1 MRYRRQ
7 RNHTEKPQIPTTDI
21 NNPIFDTEDPYARIP
36 FQENDPK
43 DDDVYRIPEKVF
55 KSRDKA
61 MSQRA
66 LVENPYVFDGFDGSS
81 TASLEPPYV
90 TSSQIRPSR
99 PGTTKSEKFD
109 DNLKKDQV
117 MLPPK
122 ESSNGTG
129 EVRAIPNQ
137 YSIVEKRKPSSP
149 NAQDQIVELPKTKLD
164 PTFEAPPIPVRV
176 DIESKQDD
184 NNDDAFESQDIQLNP
199 YSATRAPRIPR
210 VLPERPDGSAGDVP
224 PVPKRRM
231 QSRSSVSK
239 DDANQY
245 ESLGPR
251 TFQKKTTENVS
262 VDDSGMNPYDHLNRE
277 FNC

>member
-1 MRYRRQ
+1 
-7 RNHTEKPQIPTTDI
+7 
-21 NNPIFDTEDPYARIP
+21 
-36 FQENDPK
+36 
-43 DDDVYRIPEKVF
+43 
-55 KSRDKA
+55 

-66 LVENPYVFDGFDGSS
+66 LVENPYVFDGYDGSG
-81 TASLEPPYV
+81 TASPEPPYV

-109 DNLKKDQV
+109 DDLKKDQV

-129 EVRAIPNQ
+129 VVRAIPNQ
-137 YSIVEKRKPSSP
+137 YSVVEKRKPSSP
-149 NAQDQIVELPKTKLD
+149 NEQDQIVELPKTKLE
-164 PTFEAPPIPVRV
+164 PTYEAPPIPVRV

-184 NNDDAFESQDIQLNP
+184 NDDDAFDIQQNP
-199 YSATRAPRIPR
+199 YSAPRAPRIPR
-210 VLPERPDGSAGDVP
+210 VLPETPDGSTNDVP
-224 PVPKRRM
+224 PIPRRRM
-231 QSRSSVSK
+231 QSRSSVNK

-251 TFQKKTTENVS
+251 TFQKKTTKNIG
-262 VDDSGMNPYDHLNRE
+262 VDNSGINPYDHLDRE